1 MSKAVTR
8 MKVRVGYIV
17 EGRNDEGKQSETVW
31 ANAVYDSNPESENAQ
46 FSKATPCVNINAVID
61 NSKAFGKIQSNKEY
75 YLDWIPCE
83 DSED

>member
-1 MSKAVTR
+1 

-46 FSKATPCVNINAVID
+46 FAKATPSVNLSAVID
-61 NSKAFGKIQSNKEY
+61 NPNAFGKLESNKEY
-75 YLDWIPCE
+75 YLDWIPVE
-83 DSED
+83 KIEA